1 MTKEIINN
9 DIDLREAAAIEA
21 AQFLYEDGIEI
32 GSSLLDLI
40 ESFQED
46 AEEEITW

>member
-1 MTKEIINN
+1 MYKKFDDN
-9 DIDLREAAAIEA
+9 IDLREAAAIEA
-21 AQFLYEDGIEI
+21 AQFLYEDDIEI

-46 AEEEITW
+46 AEEEIIW